1 LWQGLERS
9 LRDGPALARG
19 WAAIAAGEIRPVM
32 ERLAAAVPLTLGL
45 TLVERSWPEASAALR
60 SELCFL
66 ADELSSEGLAP
77 PDLNEIDVGE
87 LDASI
92 RKQAARMLTQ
102 TLAAPTMAFWKRL
115 GRALLDVD
123 PHLLVYAIQAAGPSL
138 AERRKFL
145 AAWLDDR
152 RAVEE
157 HLAALSEALRVP
169 VHGQELCDAVFEH
182 LISRFATD
190 ADALARAL
198 LRLDGR
204 APAPVI
210 FRLAL
215 AVIDA
220 APRRVQER
228 SLGLRQALALA
239 RRIVARR
246 SVGRRRKPPEPRA
259 GKRRKRRSPEQLDLG
274 IETP

>member
-1 LWQGLERS
+1 
-9 LRDGPALARG
+9 
-19 WAAIAAGEIRPVM
+19 M